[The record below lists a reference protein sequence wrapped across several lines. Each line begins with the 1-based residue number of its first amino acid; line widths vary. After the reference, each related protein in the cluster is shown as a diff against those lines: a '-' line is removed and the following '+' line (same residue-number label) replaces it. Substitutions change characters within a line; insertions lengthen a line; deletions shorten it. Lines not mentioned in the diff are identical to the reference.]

1 MPADTPNSRFPSSR
15 RHGLAIVCVLV
26 SGLLL
31 PAPLGATE
39 DSATVPLGAPS
50 ADGPMETPRQ
60 VQAASMLY
68 AGYWNAMVA
77 RNWGGEETCV
87 GELGRGCNLH
97 TWHALIEGL
106 RGKSPAH
113 QLDRVNRFVNQV
125 RYRTDERNWGR
136 RDYWAA
142 PREFFAR
149 GGDCEDFAITKYLS
163 LRALGFRTE
172 DMRLLVLWD
181 LKREAAHAVLV
192 VRQKGQEL
200 VLDNLHSRV
209 VSLAGLPHYQVHY
222 SVNDQ
227 SVLWHMAQN

>member
-1 MPADTPNSRFPSSR
+1 
-15 RHGLAIVCVLV
+15 
-26 SGLLL
+26 
-31 PAPLGATE
+31 
-39 DSATVPLGAPS
+39 
-50 ADGPMETPRQ
+50 
-60 VQAASMLY
+60 MLY

-77 RNWGGEETCV
+77 RNWGGEESCV

-106 RGKSPAH
+106 RGDSQAH
-113 QLDRVNRFVNQV
+113 QLDRVNRFVNRV
-125 RYRTDERNWGR
+125 RYRTDQRNWDR

-163 LRALGFRTE
+163 LRALGFGAE
-172 DMRLLVLWD
+172 DMRVLVLWD

-192 VRQKGQEL
+192 VRHEEQEL
-200 VLDNLHSRV
+200 VLDNLRRRIV
-209 VSLAGLPHYQVHY
+209 PLARLPHYQVHY

>member
-1 MPADTPNSRFPSSR
+1 MLSNIFNPRFQPSG
-15 RHGLAIVCVLV
+15 HHALAAACVLM

-31 PAPLGATE
+31 PAPLGAVE
-39 DSATVPLGAPS
+39 QAATVPLGEPS
-50 ADGPMETPRQ
+50 ADGPMETPGQ

-77 RNWGGEETCV
+77 RNWGGEESCV
-87 GELGRGCNLH
+87 GELGRGCNLAD
-97 TWHALIEGL
+97 WHELIGEL
-106 RGKSPAH
+106 RDNDPAR
-113 QLDRVNRFVNQV
+113 QLDRVNRFVNRV
-125 RYRTDERNWGR
+125 RYRTDRRNWGR

-149 GGDCEDFAITKYLS
+149 GGDCEDFAIAKYLS
-163 LRALGFRTE
+163 LRALGFQAE

-192 VRQKGQEL
+192 VRHEGQEL
-200 VLDNLHSRV
+200 VLDNLRRRIV
-209 VSLAGLPHYQVHY
+209 PLARLPHYQVHY

-227 SVLWHMAQN
+227 SVLWHMARN